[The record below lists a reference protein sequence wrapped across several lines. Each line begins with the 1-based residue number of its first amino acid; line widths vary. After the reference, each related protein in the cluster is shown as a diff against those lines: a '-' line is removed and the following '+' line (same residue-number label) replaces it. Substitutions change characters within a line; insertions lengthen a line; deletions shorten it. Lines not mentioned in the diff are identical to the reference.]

1 MTSPSDDGDQK
12 EGTADDAMIVD
23 KHVHYNSDQEPA
35 REECIPLRQILN
47 EHLRPV
53 SYSDPIPVVLSSGT
67 VIQET
72 SATSDNRES
81 NPN

>member
-12 EGTADDAMIVD
+12 EETADDAMIVD
-23 KHVHYNSDQEPA
+23 KHVHDNSDQEPA

-53 SYSDPIPVVLSSGT
+53 SCSDSIPVVTGT